1 LFRNAAPLPSSETY
15 VDRHRKMVGPSISIS
30 AVAAVAAAL
39 LLAHP
44 AAAFPAYV
52 PLCPNGK
59 GVPGVAAIGHVAPAG
74 GGANNKFGIAFAA
87 NAHVR
92 RDARARARAPRLQS
106 NSRARV
112 VAGANARASASAS
125 ASEGEGGSRGARAR
139 ATLPPYLRARR

>member
-1 LFRNAAPLPSSETY
+1 
-15 VDRHRKMVGPSISIS
+15 MISI
-30 AVAAVAAAL
+30 AAVAL

-44 AAAFPAYV
+44 VAAFPAYV
-52 PLCPNGK
+52 PLCPNSN

-74 GGANNKFGIAFAA
+74 GGVNNKFGLAFAA

-92 RDARARARAPRLQS
+92 RDARARPRAPRLPS
-106 NSRARV
+106 DARARAA
-112 VAGANARASASAS
+112 AGANARASASAS